1 MKRQFVTA
9 AILTGLL
16 VPGVSRA
23 AQKVS
28 VFDLEASQGAEAV
41 AKQVTKALRRQV
53 ANQSGLRI
61 VAGKSLAEIKLVFG
75 CPDRPLRRFHKCLAK
90 VGRSLKADQVIVGH
104 VRRQGGAYKVVLTL
118 LDVDRPLRPKTVSE
132 QFPAAKASG
141 SALEAQVAN
150 WFGRLFPSSAPG
162 FITVLCNVDGIAVSM
177 DGKPRGEC
185 SMVERKLRA
194 KAGTHTLRF
203 SKEGFETTE
212 RVVNVRGGETSSLN
226 VTLPKTGGA
235 PPDDRR
241 QPGVRPGTT
250 PPPSPKDDTKSDP
263 RLKWKILFYSTAGAG
278 AALLVAS
285 IFTGLKVKSLE
296 DDKIDAIK
304 DSWDSPDPSKH
315 VTDESN
321 ACKYNKGN
329 KDLVD
334 ICNQGTDMA
343 TATNVLIGVG
353 AALIAGSGYFL
364 YRAYFGEDE
373 ERVTR
378 DAAVTPPRPAG
389 PTWVVTP
396 TFSEKGG
403 GVSATFRF

>member
-1 MKRQFVTA
+1 MMRRLVTA

-16 VPGVSRA
+16 LPGIGRA

-41 AKQVTKALRRQV
+41 AKQVTKSLRRQV

-75 CPDRPLRRFHKCLAK
+75 CPDRPLRKFHRCLAR
-90 VGRSLKADQVIVGH
+90 VGRSLKADQVIVGR

-132 QFPAAKASG
+132 QLPAAKASG
-141 SALEAQVAN
+141 SALESQVAN

-162 FITVLCNVDGIAVSM
+162 FITVLCNVDGIAVSV

-203 SKEGFETTE
+203 SKAGFETTE
-212 RVVNVRGGETSSLN
+212 RVVTVRGGETSSLN
-226 VTLPKTGGA
+226 VTLPKVGGA

-241 QPGVRPGTT
+241 QPGVGPGTPPTT
-250 PPPSPKDDTKSDP
+250 PPKDDTKSDP
-263 RLKWKILFYSTAGAG
+263 RLKWKVLFYSTAGAG

-304 DSWDSPDPSKH
+304 DSWDGPNP
-315 VTDESN
+315 VTTDGN
-321 ACKYNKGN
+321 ACKNNAGN
-329 KDLVD
+329 EELVD
-334 ICNQGTDMA
+334 ICNQGSDMA
-343 TATNVLIGVG
+343 TATNALIGVG

-373 ERVTR
+373 ERATR
-378 DAAVTPPRPAG
+378 DAAVTPTRPAG

-396 TFSEKGG
+396 TFSEQGG